1 MNRPLVQ
8 TVNKAPSR
16 RFSAKE
22 KKGSSTSPAKDGVK
36 KLSATKT
43 YKLVMDGGKK
53 PQTIIERDPAKES
66 LATVKKLNER
76 IDLLEVMINSRFEQV
91 HDNQEE
97 SRLQSLR
104 GIEQALKQS
113 ENEQA
118 LVIQADKEVE

>member
-1 MNRPLVQ
+1 
-8 TVNKAPSR
+8 
-16 RFSAKE
+16 
-22 KKGSSTSPAKDGVK
+22 
-36 KLSATKT
+36 
-43 YKLVMDGGKK
+43 MDGGKK

-113 ENEQA
+113 EKEQA